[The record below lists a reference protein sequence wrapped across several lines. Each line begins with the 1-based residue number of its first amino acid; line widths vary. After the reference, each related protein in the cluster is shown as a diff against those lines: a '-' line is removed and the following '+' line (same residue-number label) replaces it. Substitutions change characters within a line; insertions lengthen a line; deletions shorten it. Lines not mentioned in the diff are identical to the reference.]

1 MATRPTQRL
10 EEKAAEK
17 NATTKKASSIPDDVP
32 RPQDH
37 RPAKEDVVKAEHEV
51 TFNYEGTDYTLVE
64 GAYEMAQD
72 IDFLEQLQDQN
83 LIGPVRELI
92 EFEQWFTLKKQLRP
106 ETGPLTQDK
115 LRPFF
120 ELAMKELRAKNS

>member
-10 EEKAAEK
+10 EEKAAANDTEK
-17 NATTKKASSIPDDVP
+17 KKPAVP
-32 RPQDH
+32 AGALRPQDH
-37 RPAKEDVVKAEHEV
+37 KSAKADAVPEQVEV
-51 TFNYEGTDYTLVE
+51 TFNFEGTDYTLVE
-64 GAYEMAQD
+64 NAFEIAQD

-83 LIGPVRELI
+83 LIGPVRTLI
-92 EFEQWFTLKKQLRP
+92 DFEQWAVLKEQLRP
-106 ETGPLTQDK
+106 ESGPLTQQM